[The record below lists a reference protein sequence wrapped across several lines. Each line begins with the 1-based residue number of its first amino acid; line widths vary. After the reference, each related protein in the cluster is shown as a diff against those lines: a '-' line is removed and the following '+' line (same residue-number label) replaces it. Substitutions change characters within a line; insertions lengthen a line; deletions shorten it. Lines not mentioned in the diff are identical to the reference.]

1 LRYVLVTEPA
11 YHNVKQFLGDLRSLS
26 GIISLDPDLEDIEAA
41 TEDLWLGKLIWKEFV
56 VSLRGS
62 LNLSKEQAV
71 TSEKKGMSFW
81 MSNLHLTLTNTDDQN
96 PFNTL
101 EARLVFEGYVRRG
114 NMDLCAL
121 SAGDDILWEK
131 LNQIGPQE
139 HWPVWKWVTSEIM
152 LRGATVAEVLK
163 KAGAWW
169 RDFRYQQ
176 GERFRAISRSP
187 AYILLVPSK
196 IFPGG
201 KKRYGEG
208 QCRI

>member
-1 LRYVLVTEPA
+1 M
-11 YHNVKQFLGDLRSLS
+11 GDLRSLS

-41 TEDLWLGKLIWKEFV
+41 TEDLWLGKMIWKEFV

-81 MSNLHLTLTNTDDQN
+81 MFNLHLTLTDTDDQN

-114 NMDLCAL
+114 NMDLCAR
-121 SAGDDILWEK
+121 SVGDDILWEK

-139 HWPVWKWVTSEIM
+139 CWPVWKWVTSEIM
-152 LRGATVAEVLK
+152 LRGATVAGVLK
-163 KAGAWW
+163 KAGTWW

-201 KKRYGEG
+201 KKCYGEG